1 MSEPSRGS
9 ASVPTLRFPRPQG
22 NQRLANWISSSSPD
36 IMAQA
41 FFVDED
47 GAVDSYELINTDGET
62 ESQDGLTAGSTAS
75 SLDLLAR
82 PSDDESL
89 SGVDH
94 IYEYETHDVNIHADE
109 PQDYTE
115 EVEQDTTHE
124 DDEYQSEVD
133 LVTPAQTCEVDKDI
147 EVLITKP
154 SKVIEPQKMNKTQSD
169 DKHTIMDHIR
179 RSIQNPDF
187 IHKAWIVLAV
197 LASLIAVTTF
207 NTMGA
212 ALIRSPIKAC
222 EQPIPGHIQQAL
234 ITTVAVK
241 PPTTVTTTVT
251 ATSTVLPPAFSDIA
265 KRLTGSAEGVAK
277 SVEETLP
284 ALFAYATKIRGEVED
299 WRKTHGLTGDAL
311 VKARNEFKDKVTP
324 YIRVAEDSANDFRL
338 NVLKAQIKSRLV
350 WLQIRGEAAE
360 YQRYQTQAR
369 DYLKAKHHQM
379 LTLRALRDRK
389 STSTSRWGR
398 SHLRPNIHGVIR
410 VGVGMK

>member
-89 SGVDH
+89 SGADH
-94 IYEYETHDVNIHADE
+94 IYEYETHDVNIHIDE

-115 EVEQDTTHE
+115 EVEQAITHE
-124 DDEYQSEVD
+124 DDEHESEVD
-133 LVTPAQTCEVDKDI
+133 LVTPAQTLKIDKNI
-147 EVLITKP
+147 EVLPIKP
-154 SKVIEPQKMNKTQSD
+154 SKVIEPQKTTKQQSD
-169 DKHTIMDHIR
+169 DKYTIMDHIR
-179 RSIQNPDF
+179 HSAQTPDF
-187 IHKAWIVLAV
+187 LHKAWIVLAV
-197 LASLIAVTTF
+197 LATLIVVATF

-212 ALIRSPIKAC
+212 ALIQSPIKAC
-222 EQPIPGHIQQAL
+222 EQPISGQIQQAL
-234 ITTVAVK
+234 ITTAAVK
-241 PPTTVTTTVT
+241 PPTTITTTVT
-251 ATSTVLPPAFSDIA
+251 TTSTVLPPAFSDIA
-265 KRLTGSAEGVAK
+265 KKLTGSAEGVAK
-277 SVEETLP
+277 SVEETYLP
-284 ALFAYATKIRGEVED
+284 ALFAYATKIRGEVAD
-299 WRKTHGLTGDAL
+299 WGKTHGLTGDAL
-311 VKARNEFKDKVTP
+311 VKARNEFKDRVTP
-324 YIRVAEDSANDFRL
+324 YIRVAEDSANNFRI

-350 WLQIRGEAAE
+350 WLQLRGEMAE

-398 SHLRPNIHGVIR
+398 SHLRHIFH
-410 VGVGMK
+410 

>member
-62 ESQDGLTAGSTAS
+62 ESQDGLTTGSTAS

-82 PSDDESL
+82 PSDDDSL
-89 SGVDH
+89 SVVDH
-94 IYEYETHDVNIHADE
+94 IYEYETHDANIHTDE
-109 PQDYTE
+109 HQDYTE
-115 EVEQDTTHE
+115 EVEQATTHE
-124 DDEYQSEVD
+124 DDGYQSEVD
-133 LVTPAQTCEVDKDI
+133 LVTPAHTCEVDKDI
-147 EVLITKP
+147 DVLLTKP
-154 SKVIEPQKMNKTQSD
+154 SKVIEPQKVVKFQTD
-169 DKHTIMDHIR
+169 GKYTIVDHIR
-179 RSIQNPDF
+179 RSAQNPDF
-187 IHKAWIVLAV
+187 LHKAWIVLAV

-207 NTMGA
+207 NTMGT

-222 EQPIPGHIQQAL
+222 EQPIPGQIQHAS
-234 ITTVAVK
+234 ITTVSVK

-251 ATSTVLPPAFSDIA
+251 TTSTVLPPAFSDIA
-265 KRLTGSAEGVAK
+265 KKLTGSAEGVAK
-277 SVEETLP
+277 SVEETYLP
-284 ALFAYATKIRGEVED
+284 ALFAYATKVRGEVAD
-299 WRKTHGLTGDAL
+299 WRKTHGLTGEAL
-311 VKARNEFKDKVTP
+311 IKARNELKDRFTP
-324 YIRVAEDSANDFRL
+324 YIRVAEDSANDLKL
-338 NVLKAQIKSRLV
+338 NFLKAQIKSRLV
-350 WLQIRGEAAE
+350 WLQIRGEVAE

-369 DYLKAKHHQM
+369 DYLKAKRHQM

-398 SHLRPNIHGVIR
+398 SHLRHIFH
-410 VGVGMK
+410 

>member
-47 GAVDSYELINTDGET
+47 SAVDSYELINTDGET

-94 IYEYETHDVNIHADE
+94 IYEYETHDANIHADE

-115 EVEQDTTHE
+115 EAEQVTTHE
-124 DDEYQSEVD
+124 DDEYESEVD
-133 LVTPAQTCEVDKDI
+133 LVTPAQTCEVVKDM
-147 EVLITKP
+147 EVVPTKP
-154 SKVIEPQKMNKTQSD
+154 SKPVEPQKMSKAQSGG
-169 DKHTIMDHIR
+169 KYTIMDHIR
-179 RSIQNPDF
+179 RYAQNPDF
-187 IHKAWIVLAV
+187 LHKAWIVMAV

-212 ALIRSPIKAC
+212 ALIRSPIEAC
-222 EQPIPGHIQQAL
+222 EQPIQGQVQQAL
-234 ITTVAVK
+234 ITPIAAK
-241 PPTTVTTTVT
+241 PTTTVTTTVT
-251 ATSTVLPPAFSDIA
+251 TTSTVLPPAFSDLA
-265 KRLTGSAEGVAK
+265 KKLTGSAEGVAK
-277 SVEETLP
+277 SVEQNYLP
-284 ALFAYATKIRGEVED
+284 TLFAYASKIRGEVAD
-299 WRKTHGLTGDAL
+299 WGRTHGLTGDKL
-311 VKARNEFKDKVTP
+311 VKARNEFKDRVTP
-324 YIRVAEDSANDFRL
+324 YIRIAEDSANDFRL

-350 WLQIRGEAAE
+350 WLQIRGEVTE

-398 SHLRPNIHGVIR
+398 SHLRHIFH
-410 VGVGMK
+410 

>member
-47 GAVDSYELINTDGET
+47 SAVDSYELINTDGET

-94 IYEYETHDVNIHADE
+94 IYEYETHDANIHADE

-115 EVEQDTTHE
+115 EAEQVTTHE
-124 DDEYQSEVD
+124 DDEYESEVD
-133 LVTPAQTCEVDKDI
+133 LVTPAQTCEVVKDM
-147 EVLITKP
+147 EVVPTKP
-154 SKVIEPQKMNKTQSD
+154 SKPVEPQKMSKAQSG
-169 DKHTIMDHIR
+169 DKYTIMDHIR
-179 RSIQNPDF
+179 RYAQNPDF
-187 IHKAWIVLAV
+187 LHKAWIVMAV

-212 ALIRSPIKAC
+212 ALIRFPIEAC
-222 EQPIPGHIQQAL
+222 EQPIQGQVQQAL
-234 ITTVAVK
+234 ITPIAAK
-241 PPTTVTTTVT
+241 PTTTVTTTVT
-251 ATSTVLPPAFSDIA
+251 TTSTVLPPAFSDLA
-265 KRLTGSAEGVAK
+265 KKLTGSAEGVAK
-277 SVEETLP
+277 SVEQNYLP
-284 ALFAYATKIRGEVED
+284 TLFAYASKIRGEVAD
-299 WRKTHGLTGDAL
+299 WGRTHGLTGDKL
-311 VKARNEFKDKVTP
+311 VKARNEFKDRVTP
-324 YIRVAEDSANDFRL
+324 YIRIAEDSANDFRL

-350 WLQIRGEAAE
+350 WLQIRGEVTE

-398 SHLRPNIHGVIR
+398 SHLRHIFH
-410 VGVGMK
+410 